1 MRELT
6 HELSNSTLNS
16 LHEWWVEFDR
26 KVGMHVLYG
35 GLVTA
40 KVCDSGVDV
49 VHVWFTKG
57 RLGSSIWSS
66 CEQSCEVSN
75 GFLWLA

>member
-49 VHVWFTKG
+49 VHTCVVYKRKARQFH
-57 RLGSSIWSS
+57 L
-66 CEQSCEVSN
+66 E
-75 GFLWLA
+75 FL